1 MTAATQQAGSP
12 DNEPVRVNHTVRNI
26 VIALIVVA
34 LVAIGG
40 FFGYRAV
47 THGKDSAARGS
58 ESNPVRIGV
67 VGDTDPRWPPI
78 PRYCWPTR
86 RPARSTRNHRRGAF
100 AAGAGEQGVRRDHRA
115 RHPSDERGAAGGEP
129 GRCDERR
136 PGRGARRCVQRV
148 RGTLA
153 GGDQAVHRHGILGH
167 RLDHLRVLG
176 RRCAGARLSRGGLSR
191 SSDVI
196 DFGTAADP
204 IGYEDAIAAAVR
216 GRQGGDAMSPWSH
229 AYDIAGHQTDWTVI
243 RKSTRR

>member
-129 GRCDERR
+129 GRRDERR

-153 GGDQAVHRHGILGH
+153 GGDQAVHRHGIRFGH

-176 RRCAGARLSRGGLSR
+176 RRCAGARLSRGSCH
-191 SSDVI
+191 V
-196 DFGTAADP
+196 P
-204 IGYEDAIAAAVR
+204 
-216 GRQGGDAMSPWSH
+216 AMS
-229 AYDIAGHQTDWTVI
+229 
-243 RKSTRR
+243 STSARRRTP